1 MRQKIFL
8 RYKQDNIFETANIKY
23 HSKSA
28 FYVLVLAD
36 VAVTLLD
43 VEHAHAGGGGGWVV
57 GRLDVAVVLVN
68 GRAARVGH
76 N

>member
-1 MRQKIFL
+1 M
-8 RYKQDNIFETANIKY
+8 RYKQDNIFETANIK
-23 HSKSA
+23 KSA

>member
-1 MRQKIFL
+1 M

-23 HSKSA
+23 HSTSA
-28 FYVLVLAD
+28 YYVLVLAD

-43 VEHAHAGGGGGWVV
+43 VEHAHAGGGGGRVV

-68 GRAARVGH
+68 GRAARVGP

>member
-1 MRQKIFL
+1 M
-8 RYKQDNIFETANIKY
+8 RYKQDNIFETANIK
-23 HSKSA
+23 KSV
-28 FYVLVLAD
+28 YLLVLAD

-43 VEHAHAGGGGGWVV
+43 VEHAHAGGGGGRVV

>member
-1 MRQKIFL
+1 MRHNIFSMRQKIFL
-8 RYKQDNIFETANIKY
+8 CYKQDYIFETVSIID
-23 HSKSA
+23 
-28 FYVLVLAD
+28 VLVLAD

-43 VEHAHAGGGGGWVV
+43 VEHAHAGGGGGRVV